1 MKKKRKKPKQPQEN
15 WILIKKH
22 KDTDSHLNQIFFYA
36 EKDGSL
42 VIRAAMIDGPIQ
54 EHVSERIMGWNYDTN
69 NTMISKITS
78 TDIVSK
84 NQWVKIHMKL
94 SKDDIISEIA
104 ITNDTKVLLF
114 SETVG
119 DDKWSLVSDLK
130 VGDLLM
136 GMPGRNG
143 VNKLIT
149 NIEIIEE
156 TKEFAKI
163 NTDSNSEYVCNGIW
177 LKDY

>member
-1 MKKKRKKPKQPQEN
+1 M
-15 WILIKKH
+15 IKKH
-22 KDTDSHLNQIFFYA
+22 EDIDSYPNELFFLGK
-36 EKDGSL
+36 EKIHGCR
-42 VIRAAMIDGPIQ
+42 INGPIQ
-54 EHVSERIMGWNYDTN
+54 EHVSKRIMGWNYDTN
-69 NTMISKITS
+69 QKIISEITS
-78 TDIVSK
+78 TDIVTK

-104 ITNDTKVLLF
+104 TTNDTKVLLF
-114 SETVG
+114 SETIG
-119 DDKWSLVSDLK
+119 DNKWSLVSDLK

-136 GMPGRNG
+136 GIPARNG
-143 VNKLIT
+143 LSKLIT

>member
-1 MKKKRKKPKQPQEN
+1 VKKKRKKPKQPQEN
-15 WILIKKH
+15 WILIKKYE
-22 KDTDSHLNQIFFYA
+22 DTDSHPNQIFFYD
-36 EKDGSL
+36 EKDE
-42 VIRAAMIDGPIQ
+42 IRAAMIEGPIQ
-54 EHVSERIMGWNYDTN
+54 EHVSERIMGWDYDTN

-104 ITNDTKVLLF
+104 TTNDTKVLLF

-136 GMPGRNG
+136 GIPARNG
-143 VNKLIT
+143 LSKLIT

-156 TKEFAKI
+156 TKEFVKI
-163 NTDSNSEYVCNGIW
+163 NTDSNSEYVVNGIW

>member
-15 WILIKKH
+15 WILIKKYE
-22 KDTDSHLNQIFFYA
+22 DTDSHPNELFFLGK
-36 EKDGSL
+36 EIHGSR
-42 VIRAAMIDGPIQ
+42 ITGPIQ
-54 EHVSERIMGWNYDTN
+54 EHVSERIMGWNYDTK

-136 GMPGRNG
+136 GIPTRNG
-143 VNKLIT
+143 LSKLIT

>member
-1 MKKKRKKPKQPQEN
+1 MIKQHE
-15 WILIKKH
+15 
-22 KDTDSHLNQIFFYA
+22 DTDSHSNEVFFYGDMDNMEINGA
-36 EKDGSL
+36 RIK
-42 VIRAAMIDGPIQ
+42 GPIQ
-54 EHVSERIMGWNYDTN
+54 EHVSKRIMGWNYDTN
-69 NTMISKITS
+69 QKIISEITS
-78 TDIVSK
+78 TDIVTK

-94 SKDDIISEIA
+94 SKDDIVSEIA
-104 ITNDTKVLLF
+104 TTNDTKVLLF

-136 GMPGRNG
+136 GIPARNG
-143 VNKLIT
+143 LSKLIT

-156 TKEFAKI
+156 TKEFIKI